1 MMTTF
6 GGVLRRARL
15 AAGLTQ
21 RELAQQAGLSR
32 AAVWR
37 LEAERSRPRQAQTLA
52 QLAKVLPE
60 LARVDLATL
69 DPPAPKTE
77 KRSG

>member
-1 MMTTF
+1 MATF
-6 GGVLRRARL
+6 GDVLRRARI

-21 RELAQQAGLSR
+21 RQLAEQAGLSR

-52 QLAKVLPE
+52 QLAKVLPD
-60 LARVDLATL
+60 LARVDLAML
-69 DPPAPKTE
+69 DRPAPKGGKE
-77 KRSG
+77 GG

>member
-1 MMTTF
+1 MTTF
-6 GGVLRRARL
+6 ADVLRRSRV

-21 RELAQQAGLSR
+21 RQLAEQAGLSR

-37 LEAERSRPRQAQTLA
+37 LEAARSRSLEDQTLA

-60 LARVDLATL
+60 LARIDLATL
-69 DPPAPKTE
+69 DPPTR
-77 KRSG
+77 RSAKGGG